1 MKMPAM
7 RFTQL
12 YFALFFVFFSCSN
25 EQEKTYPVMSSITE
39 SVYASVTIQPDSL
52 YQVFAAVNGIL
63 DKNLV
68 VEGDIVQKDQPI
80 IQIIN
85 SSPQLN
91 TDNAKL
97 ALQLAQQNY
106 KGSAA
111 VLRSIQDEINAAKL
125 QWSNDSVNFFR
136 QKKLWEQKIGSK
148 AVYDAKELAYEL
160 SSNRLRLLKNNYE
173 RTKNELRTQLLQ
185 AENNYKTSK
194 INTTDFTVKSKIAGK
209 VYALYKNEGEIIST
223 SQPIAAIGNANNFII
238 EMLIDEV
245 DIVKIQKEQQ
255 VMVTLDAYPNKLFAA
270 RVSKIYPRKDERNQ
284 TFLVE
289 ALFDESPKVLY
300 PGLSGEANIVI
311 DQRRDA
317 LLIPKQYLIGKNMV
331 RTDNGIVEIET
342 GLQSM
347 DTIEVI
353 SGLQKET
360 AIYKPK

>member
-1 MKMPAM
+1 M

-12 YFALFFVFFSCSN
+12 YFVFFYMFFSCN
-25 EQEKTYPVMSSITE
+25 TEQEKTYPVYSSITE

-148 AVYDAKELAYEL
+148 AVYDSKELAYEL

-173 RTKNELRTQLLQ
+173 RTKNELRTQLMQ

-223 SQPIAAIGNANNFII
+223 SQPIAAIGNANKFII

-255 VMVTLDAYPNKLFAA
+255 VMVTLDAYPNKLFTA

-289 ALFDESPKVLY
+289 ALFDESPQVLY

-311 DQRRDA
+311 DQRNDV
-317 LLIPKQYLIGKNMV
+317 LLIPKQYLIGKNTV

-353 SGLQKET
+353 TGLQKET
-360 AIYKPK
+360 AIYKPD